1 MITKL
6 TKAQKEELREMDE
19 EEIIYSWSIFNE
31 QEMYYLALLG
41 SYTAQEMSSIYNK
54 NH

>member
-6 TKAQKEELREMDE
+6 TKARKEELREMDE
-19 EEIIYSWSIFNE
+19 EEIIYLWNIFNE

-41 SYTAQEMSSIYNK
+41 SFTAQEMSSIYNK
-54 NH
+54 NN

>member
-6 TKAQKEELREMDE
+6 SKSRKAELREMDE
-19 EEIIYSWSIFNE
+19 EEIIYFWSMFNE

-41 SYTAQEMSSIYNK
+41 SYTAQQMSSIYNK
-54 NH
+54 NN